1 MNRILCKKTLLTFSA
16 AVLAIVCVVLS
27 VTMLNAKADV
37 IFEES
42 NPEFKFKLYDS
53 NLSILPDNY
62 VPDGTFTPYDG
73 EKYNIKT
80 NAYVMWTENDDIAFA
95 YKNYKVAY
103 ADKGKITVSTTIL
116 SRDALNGSLHDN
128 ASTGIAIRSGDSAD
142 APSVYL
148 HCRNNWI
155 GIVYR
160 TKKGVATIKSNEG
173 DAPKFPVKLRLEKQG
188 NTVNGYYLNNGSS
201 NWVKLNTVYV
211 KMDETVMAGIAAHS
225 CSQQNWIDTSFTD
238 FNVSIEGP
246 EGSKYEED
254 TSSSDNSSSSEE
266 ENTLPPDPSLT
277 DNILFRE
284 TFTDGSLVNKDEDG
298 KTRIDNPYWD
308 NGENEA
314 QYADIATEGDNR
326 YWHRSFSTDDYHF
339 ENDEWADYSLSAD
352 LKFGKDTI
360 DSGVNQVNFYVR
372 HRKQVAYGYFG
383 YRASLE
389 YGKYIRIYKYAMTG
403 HGGYLGSHY
412 KIGETV
418 LDGTYLDK
426 DNWHTWTV
434 EAFDNK
440 ITVLCD
446 GEIKCEAIDEGA
458 ANISVNGFGG
468 IGFGSDG
475 ADVYVDNIIARKL
488 DDLMGGSYDNYIGG
502 NWDKDIPDYIKNYKS
517 DYKH

>member
-1 MNRILCKKTLLTFSA
+1 MNRLFCKKTLLMFSA
-16 AVLAIVCVVLS
+16 ILLTLCIVVSSNILS
-27 VTMLNAKADV
+27 AKAEV

-53 NLSILPDNY
+53 NLSILQDQYTPE
-62 VPDGTFTPYDG
+62 GTFTPFDG

-103 ADKGKITVSTTIL
+103 ADKGKITVSATIL
-116 SRDALNGSLHDN
+116 SRDAIGGALHDN
-128 ASTGIAIRSGDSAD
+128 GSTGIAIRSGDSAD

-160 TKKGVATIKSNEG
+160 TKKGAATIKSNEG

-188 NTVNGYYLNNGSS
+188 NTVNGYYQNNGSN

-225 CSQQNWIDTSFTD
+225 CSQQTFIDTSFND
-238 FNVSIEGP
+238 FKVSIEGP
-246 EGSKYEED
+246 AGSKYNED
-254 TSSSDNSSSSEE
+254 TDPSSGSSSSEE
-266 ENTLPPDPSLT
+266 ENKLPPDPPLT

-284 TFTDGSLVNKDEDG
+284 TFTDGSLVNKNEDG
-298 KTRIDNPYWD
+298 KETADNPYWD

-314 QYADIATEGDNR
+314 QYADIVTDGDNR

-339 ENDEWADYSLSAD
+339 DNDSWADYSLSAD
-352 LKFGKDTI
+352 LKFGKETI
-360 DSGVNQVNFYVR
+360 ESGVNQVNFYVR

-383 YRASLE
+383 YRVSLE
-389 YGKYIRIYKYAMTG
+389 YGKYVRVYKYFMTG
-403 HGGYLGSHY
+403 NYLYSHY
-412 KIGETV
+412 KIAETA
-418 LDGTYLDK
+418 LDETYLDK

-434 EAFDNK
+434 DAFDNK
-440 ITVLCD
+440 ITVYRD
-446 GEIKCEAIDEGA
+446 GEVKCEAVDNDIG
-458 ANISVNGFGG
+458 NISVNGFGG

-475 ADVYVDNIIARKL
+475 ADLYVDNIIVRKL
-488 DDLMGGSYDNYIGG
+488 DDLMGGSYDNFIGG
-502 NWDKDIPDYIKNYKS
+502 NWDSDVPDYIKDYKS
-517 DYKH
+517 EYKYY

>member
-1 MNRILCKKTLLTFSA
+1 MKRILCKKTFLMSSVGILM
-16 AVLAIVCVVLS
+16 AVCIVLS
-27 VTMLNAKADV
+27 ATMLNAKAEV

-42 NPEFKFKLYDS
+42 NPEFKFKLYDPD
-53 NLSILPDNY
+53 LSIVSENY
-62 VPDGTFTPYDG
+62 TPEGTFTPYDG

-80 NAYVMWTENDDIAFA
+80 NAYVMWTENDEIAFA

-116 SRDALNGSLHDN
+116 SRDALNGTLHDN

-160 TKKGVATIKSNEG
+160 TKKGAATLKSNEG

-188 NTVNGYYLNNGSS
+188 NTVNGYYQNNGSN

-211 KMDETVMAGIAAHS
+211 KMDETVMVGVAAHT

-246 EGSKYEED
+246 EGSRYED
-254 TSSSDNSSSSEE
+254 DSSSSDSSSSSEE
-266 ENTLPPDPSLT
+266 ENTLPPDAPLT

-284 TFTDGSLVNKDEDG
+284 TFTDGSLVNVNEDG
-298 KTRIDNPYWD
+298 KEHIDNPIWD

-314 QYADIATEGDNR
+314 QYADIVTDGDNR

-339 ENDEWADYSLSAD
+339 EHEDWADYSLSAD
-352 LKFGKDTI
+352 LKFGNDTI

-383 YRASLE
+383 YRVSLE
-389 YGKYIRIYKYAMTG
+389 YGRYIRVYKYATAG
-403 HGGYLGSHY
+403 SYLTSAY

-418 LDGTYLDK
+418 LDETYLDK
-426 DNWHTWTV
+426 ENWHTWTV

-446 GEIKCEAIDEGA
+446 GVVKCEAVDNDNV
-458 ANISVNGFGG
+458 NISVNGLGG

-475 ADVYVDNIIARKL
+475 ADLYVDNIIARKL

-502 NWDKDIPDYIKNYKS
+502 NWNSDIPDYIKNYKS
-517 DYKH
+517 EYKH